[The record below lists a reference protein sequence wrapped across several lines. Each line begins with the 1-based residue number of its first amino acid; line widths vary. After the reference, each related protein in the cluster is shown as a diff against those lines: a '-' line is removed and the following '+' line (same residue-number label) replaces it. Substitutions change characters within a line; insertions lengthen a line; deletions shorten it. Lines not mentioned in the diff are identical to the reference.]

1 MWSED
6 AEARWRELSDEI
18 ITRMAKGRVP
28 HPRATLR
35 EIEAALDERL
45 ARVRAWMLPWRLMAL
60 REYARVHT
68 RPEGQAQPDG
78 PRGTA
83 YVNPREAYSG
93 VPILAQPTWGHQI
106 AAYFYLGGISSGA
119 FVLGALAGLAGSERR
134 RRLSRTAQYVSFAA
148 MLPCAP
154 LLIADLGRPARFH
167 HMLRIFKPS
176 SPMNLGAWTLTAH
189 GAIATVTAARA
200 LAGEDR
206 LPLDVCNT
214 LLGSLVRLLPERP
227 LAAAGLPSALT
238 LGGYSGVL
246 LGTTSVPVWATSP
259 LLGALFMA
267 SSLSTG
273 AAATSL
279 AATVS
284 GRSKPGD
291 EETLGTL
298 SLLLGAGEMATLAG
312 YVATSGT
319 ATRPLFTDKNGL
331 LMAGAAASFVA
342 STALEAAGLVTGS
355 KHLRHAA
362 AAATLVGGA
371 LLRWGIVQAGHAAA
385 RDREGQLEAMK
396 PTSRAP
402 GWGPSRRP

>member
-1 MWSED
+1 
-6 AEARWRELSDEI
+6 
-18 ITRMAKGRVP
+18 
-28 HPRATLR
+28 
-35 EIEAALDERL
+35 
-45 ARVRAWMLPWRLMAL
+45 MAL
-60 REYARVHT
+60 RKFPLART
-68 RPEGQAQPDG
+68 RPESQAQPDG
-78 PRGTA
+78 RRGTA

-93 VPILAQPTWGHQI
+93 VPILAQPTWRHEI

-119 FVLGALAGLAGSERR
+119 FVLGTLARLAGGERR
-134 RRLSRTAQYVSFAA
+134 LQLSRTAQYVSFAT

-154 LLIADLGRPARFH
+154 LLITDLGRPARFH

-189 GAIATVTAARA
+189 GAMATVTAARA

-206 LPLDVCNT
+206 LPLGVCNT
-214 LLGSLVRLLPERP
+214 PLPGSLVRLLPERP
-227 LAAAGLPSALT
+227 LAVAGLPSALT

-273 AAATSL
+273 AAATSF
-279 AATVS
+279 ASNVS
-284 GRSKPGD
+284 GRGKPGD

-298 SLLLGAGEMATLAG
+298 SLVLSAGEMATLAG

-319 ATRPLFTDKNGL
+319 AARPLFTGKNRL

-342 STALEAAGLVTGS
+342 STALEVAGMVTGS
-355 KHLRHAA
+355 KRLSHAA
-362 AAATLVGGA
+362 AAAALVGGA
-371 LLRWGIVQAGHAAA
+371 LLRWGVVQAGHAAA

-402 GWGPSRRP
+402 GWGPSMRPS